1 MNRTSYFTLIFT
13 CILLKSECQGH
24 IKVNC
29 KKIFLITDLNVFVT
43 YVDGIPQL
51 RGILA
56 ERNFDM

>member
-1 MNRTSYFTLIFT
+1 MSRSHQGKLQK
-13 CILLKSECQGH
+13 IL
-24 IKVNC
+24 
-29 KKIFLITDLNVFVT
+29 LITDQNIFVT